1 LRRNGANEEGDRLDG
16 RDEARER
23 AEWVMQAAQGK
34 QGEDVVVLDVRE
46 LTLVTDYF
54 VLVTGRSVV
63 HVDTLAEAITEQ
75 LASRGVPLLHR
86 EGRQRAHWVLLDYG
100 DVVVHILTPEERQY
114 YNLERL
120 WGDAKI
126 ERYHEAD
133 R

>member
-1 LRRNGANEEGDRLDG
+1 MEEGDRLDG
-16 RDEARER
+16 RDQARER
-23 AEWVMQAAQGK
+23 AEWVMQAAEDK

-54 VLVTGRSVV
+54 VLITGRSVI

-86 EGRQRAHWVLLDYG
+86 EGRHRAHWVLLDYG

-126 ERYHEAD
+126 ERYREAD